1 MISRHFLQSSF
12 HVFFVVSILTTV
24 FLSSSL
30 VFGQGPGPGVGAGEN
45 PWSDNS
51 RTPFEIQMS
60 GIINPETEGET
71 ENGESIATV
80 TLGIAKFH
88 ETYQFEI
95 VKLESPGNP
104 QLSASQILQKKGK
117 RQYDFELVGSSELLS
132 KIAQSQPGAPL
143 KIVGMYEQR
152 DQRLQLVSVD
162 VVGMEKY

>member
-1 MISRHFLQSSF
+1 MIRHFSQISF
-12 HVFFVVSILTTV
+12 HFFFLTATLTPVPLLHSVVLA
-24 FLSSSL
+24 
-30 VFGQGPGPGVGAGEN
+30 QGPGPGVGAGEN

-51 RTPFEIQMS
+51 RTPFEIRMS
-60 GIINPETEGET
+60 GVINPETEGET
-71 ENGESIATV
+71 DSGESLSTV
-80 TLGIAKFH
+80 TLGIAQFH

-95 VKLESPGNP
+95 VKIESPGNP

-132 KIAQSQPGAPL
+132 KIAQAQPGAPL

-162 VVGMEKY
+162 IVGMDKY